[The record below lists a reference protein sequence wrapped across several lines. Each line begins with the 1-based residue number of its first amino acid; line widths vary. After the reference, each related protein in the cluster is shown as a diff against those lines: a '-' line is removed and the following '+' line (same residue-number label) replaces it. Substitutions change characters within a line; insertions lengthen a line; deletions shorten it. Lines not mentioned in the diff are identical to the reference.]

1 MSKQG
6 IAAMAWPASMGGN
19 VKQFSFFHSQEQ
31 MGTVATKS
39 AVGCCF
45 LSLVF
50 GYAVAG
56 GMLYST
62 GPNVVLL
69 AFVGEVSTV

>member
-1 MSKQG
+1 MSNQNKQQ
-6 IAAMAWPASMGGN
+6 WPVSMGGN
-19 VKQFSFFHSQEQ
+19 VKQFSFFHSQRANGNRRFE
-31 MGTVATKS
+31 VS
-39 AVGCCF
+39 CRV

-69 AFVGEVSTV
+69 AFVGEASTF